1 MHRVLRVLS
10 ESFRFLLGDT
20 MNIPI
25 WQYVVS
31 MSAYI
36 ALLLILVEIMRQT
49 PRLTGAFWLLSLLT
63 APLWADNLVGWFR
76 WAKTVSVLIPTA
88 IVVGGARIAWLYRSN
103 PHQVLAFFRGDWV
116 LKVLYL
122 VLFLNIAEATA
133 KDFANANY
141 FNAMCGCILCATI
154 PFPRYRRGIRQY
166 WVIGR
171 YKPHD
176 LLFYSTAA
184 WNFLYTT
191 WNLAF
196 VFGENPGYFASSF
209 CILMAAEL
217 YPIIKGRPELY
228 LTARV
233 YTLAFHILIRANS
246 DILTPL
252 MDSSAWADDSLRWYW
267 GVLNLAVHIPFA
279 VWYFYKQRT
288 SATGEPPC
296 GDRPAP
302 LQADLA
308 APTVGGMRPFETR
321 AA

>member
-1 MHRVLRVLS
+1 MNISAWQYAVSMTTYIV
-10 ESFRFLLGDT
+10 FLL
-20 MNIPI
+20 
-25 WQYVVS
+25 
-31 MSAYI
+31 
-36 ALLLILVEIMRQT
+36 LLVEGMRRT

-63 APLWADNLVGWFR
+63 APLWAENVVGWFR

-88 IVVGGARIAWLYRSN
+88 IVVGGARIAWLYREN
-103 PHQVLAFFRGDWV
+103 PNQILAFFRGDWV

-133 KDFANANY
+133 KDFATANY
-141 FNAMCGCILCATI
+141 FNAICGCILCATI
-154 PFPRYRRGIRQY
+154 PFPRYKRGVRQY
-166 WVIGR
+166 WLIGR
-171 YKPHD
+171 DQPND

-196 VFGENPGYFASSF
+196 VYGENPGYFASSF

-217 YPIIKGRPELY
+217 YPIIKKRPELY

-246 DILTPL
+246 DIFTPV
-252 MDSSAWADDSLRWYW
+252 MDSTSWANDNVLYFW
-267 GVLNLAVHIPFA
+267 GVLNLVLHIPFA
-279 VWYFYKQRT
+279 WWYFKQMK
-288 SATGEPPC
+288 SSPTGEPPC

-302 LQADLA
+302 LQADLLPCERVRMRSDA
-308 APTVGGMRPFETR
+308 QLSGG
-321 AA
+321 